1 MNELEIINQIITV
14 LTISDETKQ
23 RYAADIESLVQRREQ
38 YKKNK
43 FRLGVIGVSR
53 RQKTHALIT
62 QMAKLNIALTQFEF
76 TYNQIKDSIGS
87 IETVETYIS
96 DIKFQIKKISYE
108 KNSRK

>member
-1 MNELEIINQIITV
+1 METNSSDLITIAISAYKDKVEAEII
-14 LTISDETKQ
+14 EKF
-23 RYAADIESLVQRREQ
+23 
-38 YKKNK
+38 KKEYSE
-43 FRLGVIGVSR
+43 LLSAEVEAR

-62 QMAKLNIALTQFEF
+62 QMAKLDIALTQFEF

-87 IETVETYIS
+87 IEAVETYIR